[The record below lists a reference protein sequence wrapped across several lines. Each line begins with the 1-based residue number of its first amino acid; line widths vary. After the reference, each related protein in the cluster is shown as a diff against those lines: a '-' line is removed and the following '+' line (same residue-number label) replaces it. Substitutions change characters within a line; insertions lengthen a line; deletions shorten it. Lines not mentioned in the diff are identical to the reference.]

1 MADNIRVRFPPS
13 PTGIPHIGNT
23 RTALFN
29 YLFAKHHKGAFILR
43 IEDTD
48 RARLVPG
55 AEEKIKEIL
64 KWLGLTWDEFY
75 KQSERLPLYK
85 EAVEELLKKGLA
97 RKDEGAVRFIIPKG
111 LPAGRQGETVSWKDG
126 VGDKEISFK
135 SDDLEDFVILK
146 SDGFPTYHLANVVDD
161 HDMKISH
168 VIRGDEWISSV
179 PKHILLYK
187 AVGWEHPAFVHLP
200 VIVGPDKAKLSKRHG
215 AESVLEYRDRGY
227 LKEAL
232 LNFMA
237 LLGWNPGGDKEIMS
251 MDEMIKLFDLKDVN
265 TASHMF
271 DVKKLDWMN
280 GMYIRQLKADELVSS
295 IKYQV
300 LSIKD
305 IDAKILEKIVPL
317 AQSRLTT
324 LNDFAGLV
332 EPFFVDIQS
341 FNLSEDEKNAAKRLS
356 DCLKKVENWN
366 IENILSALQTFC
378 QEEKANMKLVYRIL
392 TGKNQGL
399 PLSDTL
405 AILGRDQTLTRLK
418 NP

>member
-187 AVGWEHPAFVHLP
+187 AFGWEHPAFVHLP

-237 LLGWNPGGDKEIMS
+237 LLGWHPGGDKEIMS

-265 TASHMF
+265 TASPMF
-271 DVKKLDWMN
+271 DIKKLDWMN
-280 GMYIRQLKADELVSS
+280 GVYIRQMKADELVSS

-305 IDAKILEKIVPL
+305 IE
-317 AQSRLTT
+317 
-324 LNDFAGLV
+324 
-332 EPFFVDIQS
+332 
-341 FNLSEDEKNAAKRLS
+341 AKRLS